1 MAISGFFEDVTSMR
15 NATVPRV
22 VVRSTDVG
30 YVVKTETPLGDR
42 AVLIERV
49 SALAGMAL
57 VVLAVTGIYVGR
69 AEQIQGLGTGPM
81 VAGAVLLTGGIAYL
95 WISARGM
102 RHQANFDLEARQ
114 LDYVVRNRLDGYRVL
129 RSVSFDEIGAVFVKR
144 PARPGQPA
152 RLYVRVGTGE
162 DLIEVARGSED
173 ELHRLQLR
181 LTRDLPIPADQMAQA
196 AQ

>member
-1 MAISGFFEDVTSMR
+1 MAFSGFFEDVTSIR
-15 NATVPRV
+15 NATIPRV

-49 SALAGMAL
+49 SAIAGMAL
-57 VVLAVTGIYVGR
+57 VVLAVAGLYAGR
-69 AEQIQGLGTGPM
+69 AYQIEGLGTGPM

-102 RHQANFDLEARQ
+102 RHQANFDLEARK
-114 LDYVVRNRLDGYRVL
+114 LDYVVRNRLDGFRVL
-129 RSVSFDEIGAVFVKR
+129 RSVSFDEIEAAFVKR

-152 RLYVRVGTGE
+152 VLYVRIGAGE

-173 ELHRLQLR
+173 ELHRL
-181 LTRDLPIPADQMAQA
+181 
-196 AQ
+196 